1 MQKQKH
7 LVQTQRSQITKNMG
21 EEYQRFIAMFKLLEK
36 EQSII
41 IGEYQERLVER
52 KIEIEKEKL

>member
-7 LVQTQRSQITKNMG
+7 LVQTQRSQITKNIG
-21 EEYQRFIAMFKLLEK
+21 EEYQRFIAMLKLLEK